1 MRLKLTIGRLRTKNV
16 IMQSHITRNTLRLL
30 IALIG
35 FSAAGLSQAARRPV
49 VIIITVPKPPIS
61 RI

>member
-1 MRLKLTIGRLRTKNV
+1 MNN
-16 IMQSHITRNTLRLL
+16 QITRNTLRLL

-49 VIIITVPKPPIS
+49 VIIVTTPKPIVS
-61 RI
+61 HR

>member
-35 FSAAGLSQAARRPV
+35 FSAAGLAHAVRRPV